1 MTNVDKVEERA
12 EEDLN
17 RAIKNSK
24 SREEFER
31 QLDTRDVS
39 YKAKDG
45 TSEGKKKPYQTNQ

>member
-31 QLDTRDVS
+31 QLDTRDIS